1 MALAVSGAPVYHGDL
16 FATIVKSEGV
26 DTDVDFGKSV
36 FEYAEG
42 EDRVRPFYF
51 QRYAKVDGEVNYEQF
66 VYEIRGKASV
76 KKNWV
81 QVERYYLDKSIYD

>member
-1 MALAVSGAPVYHGDL
+1 MLFRSGAPVCHGDL
-16 FATIVKSEGV
+16 FATIVKSEGI

-66 VYEIRGKASV
+66 VYEIHGPANVYS
-76 KKNWV
+76 NWV
-81 QVERYYLDKSIYD
+81 RTDRYYLGGSIYD